1 MVCREILEDLELE
14 LGPDGD
20 EDEEQELDLN
30 ALKEEVFLK
39 LLVTG
44 KFELFSENGFIKIF
58 FLCRCL
64 VTSVLGRPPSSE
76 STRGKNWTK
85 EGSSNSSRIPA
96 AATTTR
102 SPPERLSA

>member
-85 EGSSNSSRIPA
+85 EGSSNSSRITA

>member
-1 MVCREILEDLELE
+1 MAQQQPATPSTSSSSSRGRQRSRSRGRQQQQQQQVVCREILEDLELE

-44 KFELFSENGFIKIF
+44 KFELFAENGFIKISF
-58 FLCRCL
+58 
-64 VTSVLGRPPSSE
+64 
-76 STRGKNWTK
+76 
-85 EGSSNSSRIPA
+85 
-96 AATTTR
+96 
-102 SPPERLSA
+102 SAGAW